1 MAPRIL
7 GISVARNALKDEV
20 ELQKRHIAR
29 QRGIKRISGTPSF
42 CVEFI
47 RNEPHLILLLLTRTC
62 CKSKNSLQNYCEA
75 CALQLNNQ
83 MSEAYSRY
91 VENLENEFWRLY
103 GISEKAREKGFD
115 PALKPE
121 CKVARDLA
129 DLVEGLV
136 GPKGVAESIRKL
148 SDKLPREE
156 LAFKIA
162 EEIVYGKFGHMEP
175 EEAADQAIRTALAIL
190 TEGLTAAPLQGVA
203 KVKIKTNFD
212 RTRYLAIYFA
222 GPIRSAGGTDQALTL
237 IIGDFVRRLLG
248 LDRYKPKEEEMLR
261 FVEEIRLYERS
272 VGRFQ
277 YHVSDEELLKALQ
290 WLPVEVT
297 GTESD
302 PFEVS
307 TFRNLPRIETN
318 RVRGGALRVVND
330 GIVGRAPKVY
340 AIVEK
345 LGIQGWDWLKEFRK
359 KSEKKSSGFMDD
371 VIAGRPIFCF
381 ASSRGGFRLRYGR
394 ARNTGLT
401 AVGVHPATMLILN
414 GFLAAGTQMRLE
426 LPGKGGIAVPVDS
439 LEPPVVLLR
448 DGSVVRVTLENVS
461 VVKDQIS
468 RVLFLGDILI
478 SFGDFLYNN
487 KVLLPSGYVEEW
499 WVEDLKQ
506 AIAKRFNGDIH
517 DASKA
522 SCVPVDRLKA
532 FLKDPFANKPTI
544 KEAIDISLV
553 LRVPLH
559 PAFTFFWS
567 NLNSTEDVKMLRE
580 WLISSRVRYENGL
593 IQEIVGDNNPD
604 VKGALEAIYLPHK
617 VLGDKI
623 FVEGECAHAL
633 AVCLRY
639 GSTENVDLP
648 SDKPIT
654 QVVSMLSGLE
664 IRDKAPTFV
673 GARMGRPEKAKR
685 REMKPLVH
693 VLFPVGLGGGSQ
705 RDIVEAARKEPYSVE
720 VVKRKCPSCNSFTL
734 RIKCPSCGTET
745 ILERICPK
753 CGRNLKEN
761 ECPICKVSAKA
772 YQRQVFNFK
781 ELIERACVSLGFS
794 APKILKGVIGLT
806 NETKTPEAIE
816 KGILRAKYDLS
827 VYKDGT
833 IRFDATNAPLTH
845 FKPSEIGVSHEKLRQ
860 IGYTSDMF
868 GKPLTSDDQIC
879 ELKVQDVII
888 PLKCGE
894 YFVRVANFIDELLT
908 KVYGLAPYYNIR
920 RVEELVGHIVVGL
933 APHTS
938 VGILGRI
945 IGFTN
950 LNVCY
955 AHPIWHSAKRRDC
968 DGDEDALMLAL
979 DTLINFSREYL
990 PSQIGGIM
998 DAPLLLIP
1006 VVNTAEVQRQAHDF
1020 DVASAYPL
1028 EFYERTWGRAEP
1040 KQLSGIID
1048 LVGHRLGTE
1057 AQFEGFNFTTPVSNI
1072 NHGNA
1077 ESAYKRLKTMVDK
1090 LNSQLELAEK
1100 IGAVNARK
1108 VALKVLTKHFI
1119 RDIAGNMR
1127 AFSTQGFRCKSCNK
1141 RYRRIPL
1148 RGVCTH
1154 CGGQLTLTVYRGG
1167 IEKYFEAAQNLVEKY
1182 KLPQYYA
1189 QRILLVKEE
1198 ITSLFDGKKPRQIS
1212 LTDFS

>member
-1 MAPRIL
+1 MR
-7 GISVARNALKDEV
+7 
-20 ELQKRHIAR
+20 
-29 QRGIKRISGTPSF
+29 
-42 CVEFI
+42 
-47 RNEPHLILLLLTRTC
+47 
-62 CKSKNSLQNYCEA
+62 
-75 CALQLNNQ
+75 LNGP
-83 MSEAYSRY
+83 MSEAYRRY
-91 VENLENEFWRLY
+91 TESLENEFWRLHA
-103 GISEKAREKGFD
+103 ISERAREKGLD

-136 GPKGVAESIRKL
+136 GPNGVAESIRKL
-148 SDKLPREE
+148 SEKLPREE
-156 LAFKIA
+156 LAFKVA
-162 EEIVYGKFGHMEP
+162 EEIVYGKFGHMEA
-175 EEAADQAIRTALAIL
+175 EAAAEQAVRTALAIL

-248 LDRYKPKEEEMLR
+248 LDRYKPKEEEILR
-261 FVEEIRLYERS
+261 FIEEMRLYERS

-277 YHVSDEELLKALQ
+277 YHVSDEELRKALQ

-330 GIVGRAPKVY
+330 GVVGRAPKVY

-381 ASSRGGFRLRYGR
+381 ASNRGGFRLRYGR
-394 ARNTGLT
+394 ARNCGLS
-401 AVGVHPATMLILN
+401 AVGIHPATMLVLN
-414 GFLAAGTQMRLE
+414 GFLAAGTQMRIE

-439 LEPPVVLLR
+439 IEPPVVLLR
-448 DGSVVRVTLENVS
+448 DGSVIRVTLENFNVI
-461 VVKDQIS
+461 KDQIAK
-468 RVLFLGDILI
+468 VLFIGDILI

-499 WVEDLKQ
+499 WAEDLRQ
-506 AIAKRFNGDIH
+506 AVAEKFNGNVEE
-517 DASKA
+517 ASKA
-522 SCVPVDRLKA
+522 VNLSPDRLKA
-532 FLKDPFANKPTI
+532 FLKDPFTNKPTV
-544 KEAIDISLV
+544 KEAVDISSALH
-553 LRVPLH
+553 VPLH

-567 NLNSTEDVKMLRE
+567 NLASVEDIKTLRT
-580 WLISSRVRYENGL
+580 WLADSRVEYGNGV
-593 IQEIVGDNNPD
+593 IRKIVGNSDMH
-604 VKGALEAIYLPHK
+604 VKHALETIYLPHR
-617 VLGDKI
+617 VVENTI
-623 FVEGECAHAL
+623 VIEGEEAHAF
-633 AVCLRY
+633 AVCLHY
-639 GSTENVDLP
+639 GFAEKVDLP
-648 SDKPIT
+648 LDKPIT
-654 QVVSMLSGLE
+654 KVISMLAGLDVW
-664 IRDKAPTFV
+664 DKAPTFV

-705 RDIVEAARKEPYSVE
+705 RDIVEAAKKGSYPVE
-720 VVKRKCPSCNSFTL
+720 VVKRRCPVCNSFTF
-734 RIKCPSCGTET
+734 RVKCPECGAET
-745 ILERICPK
+745 VLEKICPK
-753 CGRNLKEN
+753 CGKNLKEG
-761 ECPICKVSAKA
+761 ECPVCKAPAKS
-772 YQRQVFNFK
+772 YYRQVVNFK
-781 ELIERACVSLGFS
+781 ELLEKACTGLEVST
-794 APKILKGVIGLT
+794 PKVLKGVKGLT
-806 NETKTPEAIE
+806 NETKTPEIIE
-816 KGILRAKYDLS
+816 KGVLRAKYDLS

-845 FKPSEIGVSHEKLRQ
+845 FRPSEIGVPCEKLRLL
-860 IGYTSDMF
+860 GYTHDMF
-868 GKPLTSDDQIC
+868 GAPLTSGDQIC

-888 PLKCGE
+888 PTKCAE
-894 YFVRVANFIDELLT
+894 YFVHVANFIDELLT
-908 KVYGLAPYYNIR
+908 KVYGISSYYNVKCIG
-920 RVEELVGHIVVGL
+920 ELVGHLIVGL

-945 IGFTN
+945 IGFTD

-1006 VVNTAEVQRQAHDF
+1006 IVNTAEVQRQAHDF
-1020 DVASAYPL
+1020 DVAGAYPA
-1028 EFYERTWGRAEP
+1028 EFYEKALEGAEP
-1040 KQLSGIID
+1040 KRVSGVID
-1048 LVGHRLGTE
+1048 LVEHRLGTE
-1057 AQFEGFNFTTPVSNI
+1057 AQFEGFKFTTPVLNI
-1072 NHGNA
+1072 NYGNP

-1100 IGAVNARK
+1100 IEAVDARK

-1127 AFSTQGFRCKSCNK
+1127 AFSTQGVRCKSCNK

-1148 RGVCTH
+1148 RGICTY
-1154 CGGQLTLTVYRGG
+1154 CGGKLTLTVYRGG

-1182 KLPQYYA
+1182 RLPRYYA

-1198 ITSLFDGKKPRQIS
+1198 INALFEGKKPRQIS
-1212 LTDFS
+1212 LTDFT